1 MAVSKKDIQVGD
13 KCKYV
18 NIEFIV
24 LEKTEK
30 GVKFKYNEGIYF
42 REYVDIDKI
51 N

>member
-13 KCKYV
+13 KCRYV

-30 GVKFKYNEGIYF
+30 GVKFEYNGGIYF